1 MTSLSFLGGAGTVTG
16 SRFLVEAGQS
26 KLLVDCGL
34 FQGYKQLRLKNWQP
48 LGFDAVALD
57 AVILT
62 HAHLDHSGY
71 LPALVKQGFR
81 NAVLC
86 TELTQALCDIL
97 LPDAGRIQESDAERA
112 NRDGFSRHHPA
123 QPLYT
128 ERDAH
133 SALRRFKTCRFDEE
147 QGLPGGHRLK
157 FLRAGH
163 ILGAAIVQLDLAGQ
177 RITFSGDLGRYNCP
191 LMHPPER
198 VQSTDYL
205 VVESTY
211 GNAVH
216 PEGDPEDLLED
227 VICRTVK
234 RGGTVIVPSF
244 AVGRAQSL
252 LYHLSRLNR
261 SGRIPPVP
269 IYLDSPMAIDASEL
283 FCRQDGGSRLSK
295 EEARAACSVAEYI
308 RDGERSERIIAD
320 PGPKIVL
327 SASGMATG
335 GRVLNYLK
343 RYAPD
348 PQSTILFTG
357 YQAGG
362 TRGAHLLAGADQI
375 KIHGAWHKVRAEV
388 LNLHMLSAHADAN
401 EIMRWLSGF
410 EAPPRRT
417 FIVHGEPD
425 ASDTLRHRIQEEL
438 GWDCEVPEQ
447 GQRVDLA

>member
-1 MTSLSFLGGAGTVTG
+1 MTSLSFLGGTGTVTG
-16 SRFLVEAGQS
+16 SRFLLEAGQS

-34 FQGYKQLRLKNWQP
+34 FQGYKQLRLKNRQP
-48 LGFDAVALD
+48 PGFDPNDLEAV
-57 AVILT
+57 VLT
-62 HAHLDHSGY
+62 HAHLDHSGF
-71 LPALVKQGFR
+71 LPALVKQGFS
-81 NAVLC
+81 NSVFC
-86 TELTQALCDIL
+86 TELTRELCDIL
-97 LPDAGRIQESDAERA
+97 LPDAARIQESDAEHA
-112 NRDGFSRHHPA
+112 NREGFSRHHPA
-123 QPLYT
+123 EPLYT
-128 ERDAH
+128 ERDARRV
-133 SALRRFKTCRFDEE
+133 LKRFKTFRFDEE
-147 QGLPGGHRLK
+147 QTLPGGQKLK

-163 ILGAAIVQLDLAGQ
+163 ILGAAIVQLDIAGV

-191 LMHPPER
+191 LMLPPEC
-198 VQSTDYL
+198 VQSSDYL

-216 PEGDPEDLLED
+216 PDVDPEDLLED
-227 VICRTVK
+227 VICRTVA
-234 RGGTVIVPSF
+234 RGGTVVIPSF

-252 LYHLSRLNR
+252 LYHLSRLR
-261 SGRIPPVP
+261 ESGRIPFVPV
-269 IYLDSPMAIDASEL
+269 YLDSPMAIDASDL

-308 RDGERSERIIAD
+308 RDGELSRSIIAD
-320 PGPKIVL
+320 PTSKIVL

-348 PQSTILFTG
+348 PNSTILFAG

-362 TRGAHLLAGADQI
+362 TRGAHMLAGADQI

-410 EAPPRRT
+410 EAAPRKT
-417 FIVHGEPD
+417 FVVHGEPD
-425 ASDTLRHRIQEEL
+425 ASDALRHRIQEEL

-447 GQRVDLA
+447 GQRVGLV

>member
-1 MTSLSFLGGAGTVTG
+1 MTSLSFLGGTGTVTG
-16 SRFLVEAGQS
+16 SRFLVETAQS
-26 KLLVDCGL
+26 RLLVDCGL

-48 LGFDAVALD
+48 LGFDPADLD

-71 LPALVKQGFR
+71 LPALVKQRFS
-81 NAVLC
+81 NPVLC
-86 TELTQALCDIL
+86 TELTRELCDIL
-97 LPDAGRIQESDAERA
+97 LPDAARIQEADAEHA
-112 NRDGFSRHHPA
+112 NREGFSRHHPA
-123 QPLYT
+123 EPLYT
-128 ERDAH
+128 EREA
-133 SALRRFKTCRFDEE
+133 RRILQRFRTSRFDEE
-147 QGLPGGHRLK
+147 QTLPGGQKLK

-163 ILGAAIVQLDLAGQ
+163 ILGAAIVQLDLAGI
-177 RITFSGDLGRYNCP
+177 RLTFSGDLGRYNCP
-191 LMHPPER
+191 LMHPPQR
-198 VQSTDYL
+198 VQSSDYL

-216 PEGDPEDLLED
+216 PDEDPEDLLED
-227 VICRTVK
+227 VICRTVA
-234 RGGTVIVPSF
+234 RGGTVVVPSF

-252 LYHLSRLNR
+252 LYYLSRLR
-261 SGRIPPVP
+261 KSGRIPPVP
-269 IYLDSPMAIDASEL
+269 IYLDSPMAIDASDL

-308 RDGERSERIIAD
+308 RDGELSRSTIAD
-320 PGPKIVL
+320 PTAKIVL

-348 PQSTILFTG
+348 PNSTILFAG

-362 TRGAHLLAGADQI
+362 TRGAHMLAGADRI
-375 KIHGAWHKVRAEV
+375 KIHGGWHKVRAEV

-401 EIMRWLSGF
+401 EIMLWLSGF
-410 EAPPRRT
+410 EAPPRKT
-417 FIVHGEPD
+417 FVVHGEPD
-425 ASDTLRHRIQEEL
+425 ASDALRHRIQEEL

-447 GQRVDLA
+447 GQRVELV

>member
-1 MTSLSFLGGAGTVTG
+1 MRSLMFLGGAGTVTG

-48 LGFDAVALD
+48 LGVDPADLD

-71 LPALVKQGFR
+71 LPALVKQGFKKP
-81 NAVLC
+81 VLC
-86 TELTQALCDIL
+86 TELTKELCKIL
-97 LPDAGRIQESDAERA
+97 LPDAGRIQEADADRA
-112 NRDGFSRHHPA
+112 NRGGYSRHHPA

-133 SALRRFKTCRFDEE
+133 RALRLLSGCRFDEE
-147 QGLPGGHRLK
+147 QVLPHGEKLK

-163 ILGAAIVQLDLAGQ
+163 ILGAAIFQLDLADR

-191 LMHPPER
+191 LMHPPAPVR
-198 VQSTDYL
+198 STDYL

-211 GNAVH
+211 GDAVH
-216 PEGDPEDLLED
+216 PEADPEDLLED
-227 VICRTVK
+227 VICRTVQ
-234 RGGTVIVPSF
+234 RSGTVIVPTF

-252 LYHLSRLNR
+252 LYHLSRLNK

-269 IYLDSPMAIDASEL
+269 VYLDSPMAIDASDL
-283 FCRQDGGSRLSK
+283 FCRQDGGARLSR
-295 EEARAACSVAEYI
+295 EEARAACSVAQYI
-308 RDGERSERIIAD
+308 RDAELSERIIAD
-320 PGPKIVL
+320 PQPKIVL

-348 PQSTILFTG
+348 PRSTILFAG

-362 TRGAHLLAGADQI
+362 TRGAHMLAGADQI
-375 KIHGAWHKVRAEV
+375 KIPGGWHKVRAEV

-401 EIMRWLSGF
+401 EIVRWLSGF

-417 FIVHGEPD
+417 FIVHGEPE
-425 ASDTLRHRIQEEL
+425 ASDALRHRIQEEL
-438 GWDCEVPEQ
+438 GWDCEVPEH
-447 GQRVDLA
+447 GQRVELA

>member
-16 SRFLVEAGQS
+16 SRFLVETDQS

-48 LGFDAVALD
+48 LGVDPAELD

-71 LPALVKQGFR
+71 LPALVKQGFS
-81 NAVLC
+81 NPVLC
-86 TELTQALCDIL
+86 TQLTRELCEIL
-97 LPDAGRIQESDAERA
+97 LPDAGRIQEADADRA
-112 NRDGFSRHHPA
+112 NRDGFSRHDPA
-123 QPLYT
+123 QPLFT

-133 SALRRFKTCRFDEE
+133 RALRLFKTCSFDEQQDLAHGE
-147 QGLPGGHRLK
+147 TLR
-157 FLRAGH
+157 FLGAGH
-163 ILGAAIVQLDLAGQ
+163 ILGASIVQLELAGR

-191 LMHPPER
+191 LMLAPAPVR
-198 VQSTDYL
+198 STDYL

-227 VICRTVK
+227 VIRRTVQ
-234 RGGTVIVPSF
+234 RGGTVIVPTF

-252 LYHLSRLNR
+252 LYHLSRLSK

-269 IYLDSPMAIDASEL
+269 VYLDSPMAIDASDL
-283 FCRQDGGSRLSK
+283 FCRQDGGSRLSG
-295 EEARAACSVAEYI
+295 EEARAACSVAQYI
-308 RDGERSERIIAD
+308 RDGELSERTIAD
-320 PGPKIVL
+320 PQSKIVL

-343 RYAPD
+343 KYAPD
-348 PQSTILFTG
+348 PRATILFAG

-362 TRGAHLLAGADQI
+362 TRGAHMLAGADQI
-375 KIHGAWHKVRAEV
+375 KIHGGWHKVRAEV
-388 LNLHMLSAHADAN
+388 LNLHMLSAHADAS

-425 ASDTLRHRIQEEL
+425 ASDALRHRIQEEL
-438 GWDCEVPEQ
+438 GWDCEVAEH
-447 GQRVDLA
+447 GQRAELA

>member
-1 MTSLSFLGGAGTVTG
+1 MTFLSFLGGAGTVTG
-16 SRFLVEAGQS
+16 SRFLIETGQT

-34 FQGYKQLRLKNWQP
+34 FQGYKQLRLKNWKP
-48 LGFDAVALD
+48 LGFDPDALD

-71 LPALVKQGFR
+71 LPALVKQGFK
-81 NAVLC
+81 NAVFS
-86 TELTQALCDIL
+86 TELTRALCDIL
-97 LPDAGRIQESDAERA
+97 LPDAARIQEADAERA
-112 NRDGFSRHHPA
+112 NREGFSRHHPA

-133 SALRRFKTCRFDEE
+133 NALRRFRTCGFHEE
-147 QGLPGGHRLK
+147 QILPGGQKLK
-157 FLRAGH
+157 FSRAGH
-163 ILGAAIVQLDLAGQ
+163 ILGAAIVQLDLGGQ
-177 RITFSGDLGRYNCP
+177 QITFSGDLGRYNCP
-191 LMHPPER
+191 LMHPPDR
-198 VQSTDYL
+198 VRSTDYL

-252 LYHLSRLNR
+252 LYHLSRLSK

-269 IYLDSPMAIDASEL
+269 IYLDSPMAIDASDL
-283 FCRQDGGSRLSK
+283 FCRHDGGSRLSK

-308 RDGERSERIIAD
+308 RDAELSAKIITD
-320 PGPKIVL
+320 LRPKIVL

-343 RYAPD
+343 AYAPD
-348 PQSTILFTG
+348 PHSTILFAG

-362 TRGAHLLAGADQI
+362 TRGAHMLAGADQI
-375 KIHGAWHKVRAEV
+375 KIHGSWHKVRAEV

-410 EAPPRRT
+410 EAAPSRT

-425 ASDTLRHRIQEEL
+425 ASDALRHRIKEEL

-447 GQRVDLA
+447 GQRVELA